1 MAIMTDSRGNIFLGF
16 IRIEYDKVITS
27 KLDAPLTHALIVVKC
42 QGKYLFMH
50 NKWRKNWE
58 LPGGDY

>member
-1 MAIMTDSRGNIFLGF
+1 MAIMTDSRGNIFLEF

-27 KLDAPLTHALIVVKC
+27 TLDAPLTHALIVVKC

-50 NKWRKNWE
+50 NKWRNN
-58 LPGGDY
+58 